1 MDFALIMLILLVVT
15 GGIWLL
21 DIITLRKKRG
31 VDEKE
36 PWWVEYPKSFFP
48 VILAVFMLRSF
59 LFEPFKIPSGS
70 MIPTLMVGD
79 FILVNKYTYGIRLPV
94 IDKKIIDINEPRRG
108 EVMVFRYPGDPS
120 VDYIKRVV
128 GVPGD
133 TITYRDKH
141 LIVNGEPVAV
151 KPDGNFSYV
160 EGGLNYMQLQRVK
173 EDLGGHVHDILIN
186 PEVPNVRLEGVRDF
200 PHRENC
206 TYSEQEFTCVVPAG
220 NYFMLGDNRDGS
232 SDGRYWGFVPER
244 NIVGR
249 AFLVW
254 WNFSNLKR
262 IGTMIQ

>member
-21 DIITLRKKRG
+21 DILVFSKNRTMG
-31 VDEKE
+31 EKD

-79 FILVNKYTYGIRLPV
+79 FILVNKFTYGIRIPV
-94 IDKKIIDINEPRRG
+94 IDRKIISINEPRRG
-108 EVMVFRYPGDPS
+108 EVMVFRYPGDTS
-120 VDYIKRVV
+120 IDYIKRVV

-133 TITYRDKH
+133 TILYRDKH
-141 LIVNGEPVAV
+141 LFVNGEPVSLE
-151 KPDGNFSYV
+151 PDGKFSYV
-160 EGGLNYMQLQRVK
+160 EGGLNYMQLDREK
-173 EDLGGHVHDILIN
+173 ENLGGHTHDILIN
-186 PEVPNVRLEGVRDF
+186 PDIPNARLEGVRDF

-206 TYSEQEFTCVVPAG
+206 TYSEHEFTCVVPKG

-254 WNFSNLKR
+254 WNFSDLKR
-262 IGTMIQ
+262 IGTLIQ